1 MWDIPRLGMERVS
14 PASAGRFLT
23 TEPPGEPHVTVCML
37 VLPCVYVSAC
47 VAVDTHD
54 WRVPHAGGRP
64 QPSIPLWQ
72 WVPQEVGG
80 GESAETALHIP
91 SLLPHLKMPA
101 CTGRGVAEWRGE
113 SSLF

>member
-1 MWDIPRLGMERVS
+1 M
-14 PASAGRFLT
+14 
-23 TEPPGEPHVTVCML
+23 PHVTVCML